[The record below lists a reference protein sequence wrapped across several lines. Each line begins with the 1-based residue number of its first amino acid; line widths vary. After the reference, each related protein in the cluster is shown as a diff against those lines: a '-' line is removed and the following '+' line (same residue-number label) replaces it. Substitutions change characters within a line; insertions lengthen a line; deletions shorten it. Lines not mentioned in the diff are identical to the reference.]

1 MFENSGDLNSDTLCA
16 SESVHYHAIR
26 GEMMSASKP
35 SSEFRGR
42 DELLNEEEEELI
54 VTHERKED
62 EEEESDDDRET
73 MKWC

>member
-1 MFENSGDLNSDTLCA
+1 
-16 SESVHYHAIR
+16 
-26 GEMMSASKP
+26 MSASKP

-73 MKWC
+73 MKWCQLFSQKESNLQSEEPFLRKN